1 MKESGTKCASPLLSF
16 LFSPSTQTHSTL
28 LKLSPMTLT
37 TCSLRAAPACLDT
50 GSCACVLGRVHRF
63 CTQKSDERIRYE
75 MLPSHHREIETQ
87 HNKGEFV
94 RVDTAT
100 HQANKKEKAEGEQP
114 RTFPKT
120 WRRATGT
127 LPVGMPL
134 LAVPYTA

>member
-1 MKESGTKCASPLLSF
+1 MDSA
-16 LFSPSTQTHSTL
+16 HI
-28 LKLSPMTLT
+28 
-37 TCSLRAAPACLDT
+37 
-50 GSCACVLGRVHRF
+50 
-63 CTQKSDERIRYE
+63 KSDERIRYE

-127 LPVGMPL
+127 LPVGMPE
-134 LAVPYTA
+134 LAVPRTARCVELKAGLLQADTHTPLDAVFRQSV